1 MGGTINNTLP
11 QGGTMNSVQQQGTN
25 TIMVQ
30 QNQGNWSQPPR
41 FSGNQGHISNQQG
54 QPGMSAR
61 MGTPQMQ
68 QPGQGGQ
75 QPRPTKQSLDQLLL
89 ALESP
94 NSEEQRQQVL
104 TILKSNPSLMA
115 AFIKQRAIH
124 QQNQSQNAQNPGTS
138 TQVQVGPGQQVVTTT
153 PLAPGPSGMMPVSA
167 SGGIQPNPQVIQMNQ
182 PTPMGQPMN
191 PQQQQQQQMM
201 QQQRFA
207 QQQRAIH
214 LQQQGPGGQNFGGA
228 VNVGGNF
235 QQPAPPYVRGPQFGP
250 QGTQNMMQSPG
261 NMMGVPGGPQG
272 VNQTAQQ
279 MLAQVR
285 SPPPGAGMPV
295 RSPQHGGPGASP
307 RPGMMGSPRHP
318 IPELGGPNQPGGNPD
333 DIGSS
338 QMMLGQPGMGG
349 PNTGPNGTGPGQM
362 QVRPTGPNMN
372 MSGPVG
378 SNNLGGMA
386 GQNVGPGGSVTVGGD
401 QDGQQ
406 NTMTP
411 QDQLSKFVETL

>member
-1 MGGTINNTLP
+1 
-11 QGGTMNSVQQQGTN
+11 
-25 TIMVQ
+25 
-30 QNQGNWSQPPR
+30 
-41 FSGNQGHISNQQG
+41 
-54 QPGMSAR
+54 
-61 MGTPQMQ
+61 
-68 QPGQGGQ
+68 
-75 QPRPTKQSLDQLLL
+75 
-89 ALESP
+89 
-94 NSEEQRQQVL
+94 
-104 TILKSNPSLMA
+104 
-115 AFIKQRAIH
+115 
-124 QQNQSQNAQNPGTS
+124 
-138 TQVQVGPGQQVVTTT
+138 
-153 PLAPGPSGMMPVSA
+153 
-167 SGGIQPNPQVIQMNQ
+167 
-182 PTPMGQPMN
+182 MN
-191 PQQQQQQQMM
+191 PQQQQQMM

-228 VNVGGNF
+228 VNVGGGNF
-235 QQPAPPYVRGPQFGP
+235 QQPAPAYVRGPQFGP

-318 IPELGGPNQPGGNPD
+318 IPGLGGPNQPGGNPD
-333 DIGSS
+333 DVGSS
-338 QMMLGQPGMGG
+338 QMMLGQPGMGT

-378 SNNLGGMA
+378 SNNLSGMT
-386 GQNVGPGGSVTVGGD
+386 GPTVGPGGNVNVGND

>member
-1 MGGTINNTLP
+1 M
-11 QGGTMNSVQQQGTN
+11 
-25 TIMVQ
+25 
-30 QNQGNWSQPPR
+30 
-41 FSGNQGHISNQQG
+41 
-54 QPGMSAR
+54 
-61 MGTPQMQ
+61 
-68 QPGQGGQ
+68 
-75 QPRPTKQSLDQLLL
+75 
-89 ALESP
+89 
-94 NSEEQRQQVL
+94 QRQKVL
-104 TILKSNPSLMA
+104 TILKSNPSLMS

-124 QQNQSQNAQNPGTS
+124 AQNQSQNAQNPGTS

-153 PLAPGPSGMMPVSA
+153 PMAPGPSGMMSVSA
-167 SGGIQPNPQVIQMNQ
+167 SVGIPSNPQVIQMNQ

-201 QQQRFA
+201 HQQRFA

-228 VNVGGNF
+228 VNVGGGNF

-318 IPELGGPNQPGGNPD
+318 MPGIGGPNQPVGNPD
-333 DIGSS
+333 DVGSS
-338 QMMLGQPGMGG
+338 QMMLGQPGMGA
-349 PNTGPNGTGPGQM
+349 PNNGPNGAGPGQM

-372 MSGPVG
+372 MTGPVG
-378 SNNLGGMA
+378 SNNIGGMT
-386 GQNVGPGGSVTVGGD
+386 GPTVGPGGNVNVGGD

>member
-1 MGGTINNTLP
+1 
-11 QGGTMNSVQQQGTN
+11 
-25 TIMVQ
+25 
-30 QNQGNWSQPPR
+30 
-41 FSGNQGHISNQQG
+41 
-54 QPGMSAR
+54 
-61 MGTPQMQ
+61 
-68 QPGQGGQ
+68 
-75 QPRPTKQSLDQLLL
+75 
-89 ALESP
+89 
-94 NSEEQRQQVL
+94 
-104 TILKSNPSLMA
+104 MA

-124 QQNQSQNAQNPGTS
+124 QQNQAQNVQNSPGSS

-153 PLAPGPSGMMPVSA
+153 GPILTGPGPSGMMPVSA
-167 SGGIQPNPQVIQMNQ
+167 SGGIQQNPQVLQMGQQ
-182 PTPMGQPMN
+182 PTMGQPMN
-191 PQQQQQQQMM
+191 PQQQQMM

-214 LQQQGPGGQNFGGA
+214 LQQQGPGGANFGGA
-228 VNVGGNF
+228 VNVGGGNF

-250 QGTQNMMQSPG
+250 QGNQNMMQGPG

-272 VNQTAQQ
+272 VAQTAQQ

-318 IPELGGPNQPGGNPD
+318 MPGIGGPNQPGVNPD
-333 DIGSS
+333 DVGSS
-338 QMMLGQPGMGG
+338 QMMLGQPGMVG
-349 PNTGPNGTGPGQM
+349 PNGGPNGTGPGQM

-378 SNNLGGMA
+378 SNNLSGMT
-386 GQNVGPGGSVTVGGD
+386 GSTVGPGGNVNVGGD